1 MGDIRGTLGRHIPLL
16 FILAVTGIVGFTGD
30 RFIIYLA
37 SLFMIFSVFA
47 TSYNIV
53 FGYLKHVSFG
63 HSLFYAAGAYGV
75 ALLTTKLVPD
85 MMLGILSGIALAT
98 LLAVAVGALTLRHS
112 SIYFAMLTLAFAM
125 LFYSL
130 LLKWR
135 NFTGGSD
142 GISGIPRSSFLF
154 TLSSIENY
162 YPLLFV
168 FFLASMILLN
178 WVDVSRFGLLLK
190 ALGDNEDRFKFTGLS
205 VYRYKLSG
213 FMVSGFFS
221 GLAGSLYALLL
232 RAVTPDIAYWTT
244 AAEPLI
250 MTLLGG
256 AQYFLGPSVGAF
268 IFVIITTLT
277 ARVAEYW
284 QLFMGV
290 VLVALLLG
298 ARGGVLDLVE
308 RLWGRKF

>member
-1 MGDIRGTLGRHIPLL
+1 M
-16 FILAVTGIVGFTGD
+16 GFTGD
-30 RFIIYLA
+30 RFILYLA
-37 SLFMIFSVFA
+37 SLFMIFAVFA
-47 TSYNIV
+47 SSYNMV

-75 ALLTTKLVPD
+75 ALLTTRLVPD
-85 MMLGILSGIALAT
+85 MLLGILFGIALAT
-98 LLAVAVGALTLRHS
+98 SLALAVGALTLRHS

-135 NFTGGSD
+135 DFTGGSD
-142 GISGIPRSSFLF
+142 GISGIPRSSYFF
-154 TLSSIENY
+154 TLPAIEDY
-162 YPLLFV
+162 YRLLFV
-168 FFLASMILLN
+168 FFLASMLLLN
-178 WVDVSRFGLLLK
+178 WIDGSKFGLLLK

-205 VYRYKLSG
+205 IYRYKLSG
-213 FMVSGFFS
+213 FVVSGFFS
-221 GLAGSLYALLL
+221 GLAGSFYALLM
-232 RAVTPDIAYWTT
+232 RSVTPEIAYWTT

-250 MTLLGG
+250 MVLLGG

-268 IFVIITTLT
+268 IFVLITTLT
-277 ARVAEYW
+277 ARLAEYW

-298 ARGGVLDLVE
+298 ARGGILNLVE
-308 RLWGRKF
+308 RLWGRRF